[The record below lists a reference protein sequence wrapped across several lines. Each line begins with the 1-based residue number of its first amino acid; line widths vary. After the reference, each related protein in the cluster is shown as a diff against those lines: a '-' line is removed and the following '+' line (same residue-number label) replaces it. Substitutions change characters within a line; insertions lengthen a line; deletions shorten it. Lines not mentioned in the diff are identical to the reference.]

1 MADIED
7 SAVLNF
13 LRKYEIESLHETFI
27 ENGIDKTALLLL
39 KEDDIRDLIPKIGD
53 RLKFQAGWK
62 KESKVVFQF
71 PLYQDEIPDVSSL
84 SDADD
89 LSTTGDSSTSVDTL
103 IIESDADTSLEGSSY
118 SPFHSPYP
126 LKRQKRIHFDVE
138 AILGQSSRGRKVM
151 GSISCKKLCSK
162 QDRHILVE
170 ICTSHMVDHY
180 GDKPSSFIKAAL
192 AAAVVDLFPFLKDP
206 ESPLGYEAWYCKGAA
221 GRPATGYLEEHLR
234 YVRKKKIAMVKDSP
248 GASSPPTPLT
258 KVSTPPKLRE
268 ADLENKEELVMMT
281 EWLKCNMEPREKV
294 LDFMRQT
301 AVYRQ
306 QQIKDHSNNIS
317 DILKEYPR
325 LLDRGMIE
333 QDFSVLWPEHED
345 HLYEKWDLYYNGII
359 EYGKQVEN
367 WQGILGLE
375 YVNLES
381 LSIDKKKTLAFFLLP
396 VILRGKG
403 KGKKGLCSVKEAI
416 TSFVDIQPEVA
427 DILQISKTIDATKKP
442 QPFVVCKGTLLAPT
456 QTFVILERRPVPQE
470 SLLKAIDFCFKAMY
484 ILDMA
489 YQPSCCLVWQFIQ
502 NVIYEIKE
510 PHVPSCIRDLRSF
523 LAFKSN

>member
-1 MADIED
+1 MGM
-7 SAVLNF
+7 
-13 LRKYEIESLHETFI
+13 T
-27 ENGIDKTALLLL
+27 
-39 KEDDIRDLIPKIGD
+39 DLITFLLASLFYRHSISCTT
-53 RLKFQAGWK
+53 A
-62 KESKVVFQF
+62 
-71 PLYQDEIPDVSSL
+71 DEIPDVSSL

-258 KVSTPPKLRE
+258 KVSTPPKLE
-268 ADLENKEELVMMT
+268 
-281 EWLKCNMEPREKV
+281 
-294 LDFMRQT
+294 
-301 AVYRQ
+301 
-306 QQIKDHSNNIS
+306 
-317 DILKEYPR
+317 
-325 LLDRGMIE
+325 IE

-456 QTFVILERRPVPQE
+456 QTFV
-470 SLLKAIDFCFKAMY
+470 
-484 ILDMA
+484 
-489 YQPSCCLVWQFIQ
+489 
-502 NVIYEIKE
+502 
-510 PHVPSCIRDLRSF
+510 
-523 LAFKSN
+523 

>member
-7 SAVLNF
+7 SAVLIF
-13 LRKYEIESLHETFI
+13 LKKYEVESLHETS
-27 ENGIDKTALLLL
+27 
-39 KEDDIRDLIPKIGD
+39 IG
-53 RLKFQAGWK
+53 KC
-62 KESKVVFQF
+62 
-71 PLYQDEIPDVSSL
+71 SL
-84 SDADD
+84 
-89 LSTTGDSSTSVDTL
+89 TS
-103 IIESDADTSLEGSSY
+103 
-118 SPFHSPYP
+118 
-126 LKRQKRIHFDVE
+126 
-138 AILGQSSRGRKVM
+138 
-151 GSISCKKLCSK
+151 KLCSK

-206 ESPLGYEAWYCKGAA
+206 ESPLGYEAWYCKGAT

-234 YVRKKKIAMVKDSP
+234 YLCKKKIAMVKDSP
-248 GASSPPTPLT
+248 SASSPPTPLT
-258 KVSTPPKLRE
+258 KVSTPPKLRDVS
-268 ADLENKEELVMMT
+268 DLENKEELVMMT

-294 LDFMRQT
+294 LDFVRQT

-306 QQIKDHSNNIS
+306 QQIKDHSTNIS

-325 LLDRGMIE
+325 LLGRGMIE
-333 QDFSVLWPEHED
+333 QDFSVLLPEHED

-427 DILQISKTIDATKKP
+427 DILQIPNIDATKKP
-442 QPFVVCKGTLLAPT
+442 QPFVVRKGTLLAPT

-489 YQPSCCLVWQFIQ
+489 YRPSCCLVWQFIQ
-502 NVIYEIKE
+502 NGIYEIKKA
-510 PHVPSCIRDLRSF
+510 HVPSCIRDLRSSWP
-523 LAFKSN
+523 LKVISGLKGKNCKLDIHG

>member
-1 MADIED
+1 
-7 SAVLNF
+7 
-13 LRKYEIESLHETFI
+13 
-27 ENGIDKTALLLL
+27 
-39 KEDDIRDLIPKIGD
+39 
-53 RLKFQAGWK
+53 
-62 KESKVVFQF
+62 
-71 PLYQDEIPDVSSL
+71 
-84 SDADD
+84 
-89 LSTTGDSSTSVDTL
+89 
-103 IIESDADTSLEGSSY
+103 
-118 SPFHSPYP
+118 
-126 LKRQKRIHFDVE
+126 
-138 AILGQSSRGRKVM
+138 
-151 GSISCKKLCSK
+151 
-162 QDRHILVE
+162 
-170 ICTSHMVDHY
+170 
-180 GDKPSSFIKAAL
+180 
-192 AAAVVDLFPFLKDP
+192 
-206 ESPLGYEAWYCKGAA
+206 
-221 GRPATGYLEEHLR
+221 
-234 YVRKKKIAMVKDSP
+234 MVKDSP
-248 GASSPPTPLT
+248 SASSLPTPLT

-306 QQIKDHSNNIS
+306 RQIKDHSTNIS

-325 LLDRGMIE
+325 LLDRGMME

-359 EYGKQVEN
+359 EYGKLVEN

-381 LSIDKKKTLAFFLLP
+381 LSI

-510 PHVPSCIRDLRSF
+510 AHVPSCIRDLRSF

>member
-1 MADIED
+1 MRYQMYHL
-7 SAVLNF
+7 SQMQMMF
-13 LRKYEIESLHETFI
+13 
-27 ENGIDKTALLLL
+27 LLL
-39 KEDDIRDLIPKIGD
+39 
-53 RLKFQAGWK
+53 
-62 KESKVVFQF
+62 V
-71 PLYQDEIPDVSSL
+71 PDVSSL

-89 LSTTGDSSTSVDTL
+89 VSTTGDSSTSVDTL
-103 IIESDADTSLEGSSY
+103 IMESDADTSLEGTSY

-138 AILGQSSRGRKVM
+138 AILCQSSRGRKVM

-234 YVRKKKIAMVKDSP
+234 YESLFSRKYMFLLSLP
-248 GASSPPTPLT
+248 
-258 KVSTPPKLRE
+258 E

-306 QQIKDHSNNIS
+306 QQIKDHSTNIS

-456 QTFVILERRPVPQE
+456 QT
-470 SLLKAIDFCFKAMY
+470 LLY
-484 ILDMA
+484 
-489 YQPSCCLVWQFIQ
+489 
-502 NVIYEIKE
+502 
-510 PHVPSCIRDLRSF
+510 
-523 LAFKSN
+523 